1 MAGAR
6 PRGFRT
12 RLLELVGTISLA
24 AGAVGV
30 FLPVIPTTPFV
41 ILAAFCF
48 SSNPR
53 VYGWLEHSPFFGDY
67 IRGWREHRTIPTRA
81 RVQGI
86 VMVWTAL
93 ILTMAFLMTE
103 EWHRIMLTVVGLCVT
118 VHLLTVFRGKRE

>member
-1 MAGAR
+1 M
-6 PRGFRT
+6 
-12 RLLELVGTISLA
+12 LELAGLIALA

-86 VMVWTAL
+86 VMVWAVL
-93 ILTMAFLMTE
+93 IPTMAFFMTE

-118 VHLLTVFRGKRE
+118 IHLLTVFRGGRD